1 MRGMR
6 SLLPLLFSLFL
17 GVSMQAQW
25 WRVQTSG
32 LDTNLRGVSVAS
44 FTDTK
49 GVPVPVVWV
58 SGSKGV
64 VLRSVDEGETWT
76 RLQLPGGD
84 ALDFRGIIAF
94 NATTAYVMSSGEG
107 EKSRIYKTTDGG
119 QNWSLQY
126 TDKRKEFF
134 LDTIA
139 CLSETRCYALG
150 DPIDGKFLLLSTTD
164 GEHWNPLPNESMPAS
179 LPGEGAFAASNTCML
194 LSGEEIY
201 FGTGGPAA
209 RVFHSL
215 DSGRTWSVVE
225 TPIAHAKT
233 SSGIFSLAR
242 RHGDA
247 AATVVV
253 VGGDY
258 QDLKGAAAVAA
269 FSTDEGKTWEL
280 SKHQPAGFRSAV
292 ASLGKPT
299 FVIVGPNGEEISED
313 RGVRWR
319 RTDSLNLNALG
330 ILDDQHAW
338 AVGPHG
344 TIARFINQKNLVYR
358 SYHQ

>member
-1 MRGMR
+1 MRVVR
-6 SLLPLLFSLFL
+6 LFL
-17 GVSMQAQW
+17 AFVFSFFIGASVQAQW

-32 LDTNLRGVSVAS
+32 IDTNLRGVSVAS

-49 GVPVPVVWV
+49 GVPVPVVWA

-119 QNWSLQY
+119 ETWKLQY
-126 TDKRKEFF
+126 TDNRKEFF

-139 CLSETRCYALG
+139 CLSETRCLALG
-150 DPIDGKFLLLSTTD
+150 DPIDGKFLLLTTTD
-164 GEHWNPLPNESMPAS
+164 GEHWIPLPNESMPAS

-194 LSGEEIY
+194 LSGEEIH

-225 TPIAHAKT
+225 TPIAHAKA

-258 QDLKGAAAVAA
+258 QDLKSAVAVAA
-269 FSTDEGKTWEL
+269 SSTDEGKTWEL

-299 FVIVGPNGEEISED
+299 FVAVGPNGEEISED
-313 RGVRWR
+313 RGVHWK
-319 RTDSLNLNALG
+319 RTDSLNLNALA